1 MRVNLR
7 PGARPSQ
14 TRRYRV
20 YSRACDWRDS
30 ETSALKDANPKHRA
44 AIEAGAPQ
52 GRAGFAGRSAPL
64 RFANLTRARLDG
76 LVQPRR
82 FADRNGRTAGFGSK
96 TSWSPI
102 ATPSGR
108 RHPEGAE
115 RKRSTR
121 HGAARADIVLHVPS
135 RLHGGL
141 TAIGRRGA
149 VLLKTS
155 QIAGPRR
162 SPFSDSPARAGRTRK
177 RRAAIRD
184 AARYARRSLCA
195 SPR

>member
-1 MRVNLR
+1 MRVNLT

-52 GRAGFAGRSAPL
+52 GQAGFAGRSAAL
-64 RFANLTRARLDG
+64 REPASMAFL
-76 LVQPRR
+76 QPRR

-102 ATPSGR
+102 ATLSDRG
-108 RHPEGAE
+108 HPEGAE

-121 HGAARADIVLHVPS
+121 HGAARADIVLRVPS
-135 RLHGGL
+135 RRHGGL
-141 TAIGRRGA
+141 TAIGRRGPA
-149 VLLKTS
+149 KS
-155 QIAGPRR
+155 KPNRR
-162 SPFSDSPARAGRTRK
+162 TEAQSFSPDSPALSRE
-177 RRAAIRD
+177 
-184 AARYARRSLCA
+184 
-195 SPR
+195 

>member
-1 MRVNLR
+1 MRVNLT

-121 HGAARADIVLHVPS
+121 HGAARADIVLRVPLW
-135 RLHGGL
+135 RHGGL

-149 VLLKTS
+149 AVLTAS
-155 QIAGPRR
+155 QTAGPGRR
-162 SPFSDSPARAGRTRK
+162 PFPDSLRQIGNDITAE
-177 RRAAIRD
+177 
-184 AARYARRSLCA
+184 
-195 SPR
+195 

>member
-102 ATPSGR
+102 ATPSDR
-108 RHPEGAE
+108 RHPQGRSAAE
-115 RKRSTR
+115 HPPWRLMGGHRFARTFEAPWR
-121 HGAARADIVLHVPS
+121 VDGDRAAW
-135 RLHGGL
+135 
-141 TAIGRRGA
+141 RRGVESKSSA
-149 VLLKTS
+149 PPS
-155 QIAGPRR
+155 AGFPRTALR
-162 SPFSDSPARAGRTRK
+162 LRGNDRRFLFAGG
-177 RRAAIRD
+177 A
-184 AARYARRSLCA
+184 
-195 SPR
+195 